1 MLNIKDDNS
10 KLWVEVIIV
19 TSFNGVATEDVIVA
33 SNDDVNFVET
43 QTAHFA

>member
-1 MLNIKDDNS
+1 MLNIKDDDS

-19 TSFNGVATEDVIVA
+19 AFFNGIATEDVIVA

-43 QTAHFA
+43 QTAHIA

>member
-1 MLNIKDDNS
+1 MLNIKDDDS

-19 TSFNGVATEDVIVA
+19 AFFNGIATEDVIVA

-43 QTAHFA
+43 QTARFA

>member
-1 MLNIKDDNS
+1 MLNIKDDNG

-19 TSFNGVATEDVIVA
+19 AFFNEVATKDVIVA
-33 SNDDVNFVET
+33 SNNNVNFVET

>member
-19 TSFNGVATEDVIVA
+19 AFFNGVATEDVIVA